1 MDWELDESN
10 NESLPPTLD
19 KEESDSS
26 SDKNLNEPLSNLITW
41 AKRDLQ
47 NEVPDVEESFELE
60 QQLTKNDS
68 LSVLHRVFTTE
79 LVEMIVHQ
87 SNLFA
92 TFKNIH
98 ISNPMTVDDYWLILG
113 VIIYMACVD
122 LPGIEYY

>member
-79 LVEMIVHQ
+79 LVEMIVNQ